1 MRYCYTSILML
12 SVLLLCSCGS
22 TRDITYMQDLAAGQ
36 QIQLQAAQ
44 QLKAQPDD
52 KLTIVVTC
60 DKPVLASMF
69 NLPYVAGRIG
79 METTSSGSSTSSE
92 SSASANGIMAYT
104 VDKGGDIDFPFFGK
118 IHVAGLERTEIAE
131 LIKKMLIESNQI
143 KNPTV
148 VVEFMNHY
156 VTILGEVTHPG
167 RFNISRDKMTLLDM
181 LGMAG
186 DLTISGRRQPVKVL
200 RNNDDHYQVYEV
212 DLCHG
217 GDLLRSPVFYVQP
230 NDLVYVEPNNRRR
243 NESTLNNNTLQTP
256 SFWLSLGSFM
266 LTLGVL
272 IFK

>member
-1 MRYCYTSILML
+1 MKYSNFAVVLIG
-12 SVLLLCSCGS
+12 VLLMSSCGS
-22 TRDITYMQDLAAGQ
+22 THDIAYMQDLTGGQ
-36 QIQLQAAQ
+36 KIQLEAAQ

-69 NLPYVAGRIG
+69 NLPYVSSRIG
-79 METTSSGSSTSSE
+79 MGSSSTSNTATTSMSTE
-92 SSASANGIMAYT
+92 NGILAYT
-104 VDKGGDIDFPFFGK
+104 VDKQGDIEFPMFGK
-118 IHVAGLERTEIAE
+118 IHVAGLERAEIST
-131 LIKKMLIESNQI
+131 LIREKLIDSNQI
-143 KNPTV
+143 KDPTV

-156 VTILGEVTHPG
+156 VTVIGEVSRPG
-167 RFNISRDKMTLLDM
+167 RFNLDRDKTTLLDM
-181 LGMAG
+181 IGMAG
-186 DLTISGRRQPVKVL
+186 DLTINGRRQPVKVL
-200 RNNDDHYQVYEV
+200 RNNGGNCNIYEV

-217 GDLLRSPVFYVQP
+217 AELLKSPVFYVQP
-230 NDLVYVEPNNRRR
+230 NDLVYVEPNKKRS

>member
-1 MRYCYTSILML
+1 MRYLNYTFALFL
-12 SVLLLCSCGS
+12 TLLICSCGS
-22 TRDITYMQDLAAGQ
+22 TRDITYMQDLADGQ
-36 QIQLQAAQ
+36 QIQLEAAQ

-52 KLTIVVTC
+52 KLNIVVTC

-69 NLPYVAGRIG
+69 NLPYVSNRVGVGTISSSS
-79 METTSSGSSTSSE
+79 TTSELSSTE
-92 SSASANGIMAYT
+92 NGILAYT
-104 VDKGGDIDFPFFGK
+104 VDKNGDIEFPMFGK
-118 IHVAGLERTEIAE
+118 IHVAGMERTEIAE
-131 LIKKMLIESNQI
+131 LIKKMLIDSNQI

-156 VTILGEVTHPG
+156 VTILGEVSRPG
-167 RFNISRDKMTLLDM
+167 RFNINRDKTTLLDM
-181 LGMAG
+181 LGLAG

-200 RNNDDHYQVYEV
+200 RNIGGNCQVYEV
-212 DLCHG
+212 DLCRG
-217 GDLLRSPVFYVQP
+217 AELLRSPVFYVQP
-230 NDLVYVEPNNRRR
+230 NDLVYVEPNSKRM